1 MNTQQRIQ
9 QLIAEHPVVL
19 FMKGTPQFPMCGFSG
34 RAVQLLK
41 MCGVRKM
48 HAVDVLKDEAI
59 RQGVKAFANWPT
71 IPQLYVDAAFIGGV
85 NIMAEMAQSG
95 ELQQLFSDLFKIS
108 INSTSFLAPS
118 FFIALCFWAL
128 MVFML
133 RLVRCAICVTLM
145 PCT

>member
-71 IPQLYVDAAFIGGV
+71 IPQLYVDAAIC
-85 NIMAEMAQSG
+85 
-95 ELQQLFSDLFKIS
+95 LKIS